1 MQKEIC
7 IVMRLFY
14 GVTGSAWSA
23 CARLHYFFN
32 SASTRSIPR
41 SITAVLV
48 VSISSAQRCNLSA
61 VSFVSRRPIS
71 TFLVTSFLGRPI
83 LGDTCYPS
91 FIAPAISMLSLPQK
105 VNRHLKKIFRISQ
118 RASLKATPF
127 VVRALREHVN
137 EQDKLTRQ
145 IDGGANRYPIKGG
158 TQTDSPCSG
167 QTQ

>member
-1 MQKEIC
+1 MHREIC
-7 IVMRLFY
+7 IVMHLFY

-83 LGDTCYPS
+83 FGDTFYPS
-91 FIAPAISMLSLPQK
+91 FIAPAISILLLPQK
-105 VNRHLKKIFRISQ
+105 VNRHLKKFFSLFQ
-118 RASLKATPF
+118 RASLKATPLAITAY
-127 VVRALREHVN
+127 RHCTRLRRRSSALLR
-137 EQDKLTRQ
+137 
-145 IDGGANRYPIKGG
+145 G
-158 TQTDSPCSG
+158 
-167 QTQ
+167 